1 MNKMGSTAQR
11 YFELFSAVRFS
22 AFACFALT
30 LPLSVQ
36 AAQRTWTGLGPDSL
50 WPTAAN
56 WDSGVPAAADTAL
69 FSGTGNGKT
78 AVTLGGTVTNAGLS
92 FSSSAAPYT
101 IGATGETNSLVGGG
115 TCILSAGAASDQTV
129 AATLL
134 LGGTTYLYN
143 NEATRTLFISNLTV
157 NANQYLYLRGA
168 GPVTFGKLQR
178 SVANETNDTNWI
190 YVESRLNAPL
200 TCTDRLTIGSLWN
213 YDYPLTLNLA
223 PNTTN
228 IICKNNDWHLAIDHS
243 GTISGG
249 AGTVLILRQPDPTQ
263 QGRYAVQNGT
273 ATINVQLSGPAGLS
287 CVNGWTFGT
296 LVLANAANDFAGSI
310 TIDRGNCIQV
320 PYLAATNSVQPLG
333 KGSTFTFSNPL
344 FNNVFARLRVTSN
357 SPSATDRTFAIDKD
371 SGVIENA
378 GSGLLTLSGPVS
390 GIGTIVFDGAG
401 PITFSGIRSGTGGL
415 TKSGAGTLTLTAANT
430 YSGVTVINNGALVVA
445 AGGAIGTNALTLAA
459 GGTLSLNPSGAAGFS
474 LTLPATTVSG
484 SGRLIVAQP
493 ASGTSTVTI
502 PTLTATNAT
511 LSVTAPDAGA
521 SNHIFINGLAAGTV
535 PWITLNGGLAA
546 YSATLGLIPFSPAST
561 SHIATLGSIIPN
573 APSGTAVIDTLGTS
587 GPDTLAS
594 GLTSLA
600 LLSQEYPT
608 DALVDF
614 GGGTLAANM
623 VRQTSGASALTLQNG
638 TLTANGANTNAALSG
653 IGTISLVTLTTDAAT
668 GISPTKTYTHLLDF
682 GTSTSN
688 CTINGVAIT
697 KVSTASG
704 SVGSYGWSGF
714 PAGGTYSGWNDWTN
728 NIPPATGVG
737 LRALLYDMVYN
748 SGNYTVKLTGLTPG
762 AAYEFRLFL
771 RTWDGRAN
779 ATDRTSRFDFLTDA
793 SAAPAASVTFDMNHS
808 DPTAMVFR
816 YVAATSEL
824 TLKTYYT
831 VGTYPGFYG
840 ITNEKLADAPTAL
853 DTGRAALAFVV
864 AGTAPL
870 TVSAAV
876 VDNGHTTT
884 LLKEGNGTLT
894 LSGPVSLTGST
905 VLNGGTLDLAPTNG
919 VSQTFAATVG
929 GTGGVLKRGAGNT
942 LFLSANAYAGPTVIS
957 NGILSVADSGAL
969 GLTAV
974 GTAVAPGGALSLGSA
989 GYNALAITE
998 PITFAGSGP
1007 DGLGALRNDSPS
1019 CQQYAFNNL
1028 ALSGTATV
1036 GGTATLSAFP
1046 YSLAPTATGRFDLRS
1061 GTLDF
1066 GGYTLTKAGPGAFI
1080 AAVSVVNGTT
1090 STTSAAA
1097 IDIVGGVFGL
1107 EGATDLRGSATN
1119 TLTVGSGTAFDL
1131 SQVTYPVRWAMV
1143 FTNQAHLTA
1152 RSNTATNQ
1160 NVLTGPVNLKG
1171 TALLDGSYHA
1181 TLSGAISGTGGLVKS
1196 VGFTHLLSAN
1206 NSYAGTTVVT
1216 NGTLF
1221 ALAAGTL
1228 PAADFSRVSVSAS
1241 GTLAV
1246 RPAGSAGGQ
1255 SGWSSAEIGTL
1266 ASSGSFVART
1276 AALGFETIYEDNT
1289 YSGTLPL
1296 AGVAKFGP
1304 QKQTLDSAT
1313 YALGPV
1319 SIYDGELD
1327 FTTAPHALG
1336 TNSITV
1342 GADLASYGAFL
1353 PALRLVGPASLLT
1366 ADLGYNVAGPM
1377 VSVGAASASRSI
1389 LSLDGNSAISGRLYL
1404 GNGANNAEGAVYQT
1418 GGTFLNNGGYYNDG
1432 RIGANGHGYY
1442 EISGGSLTNKGYTQL
1457 GYNANIAGIL
1467 RQTGG
1472 AVVFNSGAVPANGV
1486 IGNYYGGALAVRAGL
1501 GLFYLSGGTL
1511 ATGTSKLSLGE
1522 WDSINSYNDG
1532 TGILTLEGSA
1542 DASVDTLELANRNG
1556 APTSIVNLNGG
1567 NLAARYLIK
1576 GGNNN
1581 SASSRAF
1588 VNFNGGNLRITES
1601 GSAIRTAANN
1611 SATVLTVGNSG
1622 ATLEVGSN
1630 VTASLDL
1637 PLDPPAGQGLVAIGI
1652 NTRGVAYIAPPFV
1665 NITGGGG
1672 FGATAVATID
1682 RPTGQLTDIR
1692 VTSSGF
1698 GYTSSPTIALVG
1710 GGSTNAATVREAV
1723 IGLIPSTGGLTKRG
1737 NGTLILTTNNTF
1749 RGAITV
1755 SGGTL
1760 NARVP
1765 ASIPQGADL
1774 ILNGGLLDLGGR
1786 ALTNSSVTITGSG
1799 GLLNGSVVTAAL
1811 RKDGAG
1817 AANLTA
1823 SIALAPVSVN
1833 ASRGTPGLY
1842 EGRLTNAL
1850 NRADANPRTSI
1861 QLTTR
1866 AVNGTNVV
1874 SGGTIN
1880 NCLWPDQ
1887 TCYVYTGY
1895 LWNRAATNVVWTF
1908 GENFDDN
1915 VYLLIDGK
1923 AILNDAAAS
1932 TPSYR
1937 NVLLIPGPHAFEVRC
1952 GQTTSN
1958 VGGNWIQTGNYKL
1971 GFGVDFLGRAQN
1983 VADNYQPLTDPGDGS
1998 LFSLD
2003 LPAGYINAD
2012 VALAPSIPALP
2023 SEVASRVGALA
2034 SGYALVYAS
2043 NITNIGGIINGTVP
2057 GTRYYTDNARSD
2069 TNDFDRV
2076 AYYVELTHPTY
2087 GNQWVWVS
2095 FDAVTRDRALIGYPF
2110 HDFAAGTN
2118 YCANIFQQK
2127 VSRMDVL
2134 SNVSGIT
2141 NYVGCATGN
2150 IEFWPNNYSQP
2161 DALGLGA
2168 STNAL
2173 NNGFDFG
2180 DTKADGAISVG
2191 GHGSF
2196 QVHNWGDKT
2205 TLFAMNNWGAG
2216 NSTITLGIGNQ
2227 PGSNSGTGLAP
2238 DWTFNYNATA
2248 YSYRRLY
2255 VFTRDIVR
2263 TPKTPAVPSATVAE
2277 GTLRLPSTNVTRPVP
2292 ADIRAKVGSAASEYD
2307 VVYASAVST
2316 NAVTIV
2322 GGTAYSTDNSND
2334 TIAFDRVAYYLEL
2347 VKNTTTQYVWVAFDA
2362 HTTDRK
2368 KLGYPSQTGNLFIWQ
2383 QKVSNMDV
2391 VCNVS
2396 GVPNRT
2402 ASATGNIE
2410 IWPYSYTASTTGLGL
2425 GGNGSTYD
2433 FDDTVTGATP
2443 AAGHGCFQIHNWGD
2457 KVTLLAI
2464 THLGSSGNPLGVGI
2478 GNDGGANPDYTFDDN
2493 ATNYTV
2499 RTFYVFVRPSLRS
2512 TGAALASVDL
2522 SVAAGATLDLGG
2534 ATQTVRSVTGAGTV
2548 SNGVLA
2554 AGTILSPA
2562 GDGAVGTIALSG
2574 VTLVSGVQYRADPGD
2589 RLDVT
2594 GSLDASG
2601 LALHINNPEL
2611 LVRSQTYTLIQT
2623 TGGISGIPTLDI
2635 PLPSGWKV
2643 VRHGNALQL
2652 LSEGGTLLFLK

>member
-1 MNKMGSTAQR
+1 MNMTGTSSQR
-11 YFELFSAVRFS
+11 YSAFFSAARFS
-22 AFACFALT
+22 ALACLALT
-30 LPLSVQ
+30 MPLSAQ
-36 AAQRTWTGLGPDSL
+36 AAQRAWTGQGPDAL
-50 WPTAAN
+50 WSTSSN

-69 FSGTGNGKT
+69 FSGSGNGKT
-78 AVTLGGTVTNAGLS
+78 AVSFGGTVTNAGIS
-92 FSSSAAPYT
+92 FSADASPYT
-101 IGATGETNSLVGGG
+101 IGASGETNILAANG
-115 TCILSAGAASDQTV
+115 TCVLSAGSASDQTV
-129 AATLL
+129 AATVL
-134 LGGTTYLYN
+134 LGGNNYLYN
-143 NEATRTLFISNLTV
+143 YEATRTLFLRSLTV
-157 NANQYLYLRGA
+157 NASQYLYFRGA
-168 GPVTFGKLQR
+168 GPITFGKLQR
-178 SVANETNDTNWI
+178 PAANETNDTNWI
-190 YVESRLNAPL
+190 YVESRLNAPV
-200 TCTDRLTIGSLWN
+200 TCTDRLTIGSFWN

-228 IICKNNDWHLAIDHS
+228 IFCKNDWNFAIDHG
-243 GTISGG
+243 GTINGG
-249 AGTVLILRQPDPTQ
+249 AGTVLILRQSDPSL

-273 ATINVQLSGPAGLS
+273 VTVNVQLSGPAGLT
-287 CVNGWTFGT
+287 CYNGWVLGT
-296 LVLANAANDFAGSI
+296 LVLANSANDFAGPI

-320 PYLAATNSVQPLG
+320 PYLAATNTVQPLG
-333 KGSTFTFSNPL
+333 KGNLFTFSNPL
-344 FNNVFARLRVTSN
+344 NGTVPARLRVTGS
-357 SPSATDRTFAIDKD
+357 SPSATDRAFAIDKD
-371 SGVIENA
+371 SAVIENA
-378 GSGLLTLSGPVS
+378 GAGLVTLSGSVS
-390 GIGTIVFDGAG
+390 GIGTVIFDGTG
-401 PITFSGIRSGTGGL
+401 PVTFSGIRSGTGGL
-415 TKSGAGTLTLTAANT
+415 SKSGSGTLTLTAANT
-430 YSGVTVINNGALVVA
+430 YSGVTVINNGPLVIA
-445 AGGAIGTNALTLAA
+445 AGGAIGTNALTLA
-459 GGTLSLNPSGAAGFS
+459 GSGILSLNPSAAAGFS

-484 SGRLIVAQP
+484 SGRLVVAQP

-502 PTLTATNAT
+502 PSLTATNAT

-521 SNHIFINGLAAGTV
+521 SNRIFINGLAAGPV

-561 SHIATLGSIIPN
+561 GHIATLGSIIPN

-600 LLSQEYPT
+600 LLSQEYPA

-623 VRQTSGASALTLQNG
+623 VLQASGAGALTLQNG

-653 IGTISLVTLTTDAAT
+653 IGTISLVTLTTDAST
-668 GISPTKTYTHLLDF
+668 GISPAKTYTHLLDF

-688 CTINGVAIT
+688 CIINGVVIT

-704 SVGSYGWSGF
+704 TVGSYGWSGF
-714 PAGGTYSGWNDWTN
+714 PAGGTYMVFNDWTN

-748 SGNYTVKLTGLTPG
+748 GANYTVKLTGLTPG
-762 AAYEFRLFL
+762 AAYEFRLYL

-779 ATDRTSRFDFLTDA
+779 TADRTARFDFLTDA
-793 SAAPAASVTFDMNHS
+793 SATPVASVTFDMNHS

-824 TLKTYYT
+824 TLKTYAT
-831 VGTYPGFYG
+831 VNNNYPGFYG
-840 ITNEKLADAPTAL
+840 ITNEKLADAPASL
-853 DTGRAALAFVV
+853 DTGRAALAFVA

-876 VDNGHTTT
+876 TDNGRTTT
-884 LLKEGNGTLT
+884 LLKEGDGTLT
-894 LSGPVSLTGST
+894 LSGPVSHTGST
-905 VLNGGTLDLAPTNG
+905 ALNGGTLDLAPTSG
-919 VSQTFAATVG
+919 VTQTFAATIG
-929 GTGGVLKRGAGNT
+929 GTGAVIKRGAGNT

-969 GLTAV
+969 GLTAA
-974 GTAVAPGGALSLGSA
+974 GTSVTPGGALALGSA

-1028 ALSGTATV
+1028 TLSGPATV
-1036 GGTATLSAFP
+1036 GGTAPLSAFP
-1046 YSLAPTATGRFDLRS
+1046 YSIAPTSTGRFDLRS

-1080 AAVSVVNGTT
+1080 AAISVVNGTT

-1119 TLTVGSGTAFDL
+1119 ALTVGTGTAFDL
-1131 SQVTYPVRWAMV
+1131 SQVTYPVRWTMV

-1160 NVLTGPVNLKG
+1160 NMLTGPVNLKG
-1171 TALLDGSYHA
+1171 TAILDGSYHD
-1181 TLSGAISGTGGLVKS
+1181 TLSGVLSGPGGLLKS
-1196 VGFTHLLSAN
+1196 VGFTHLLSVN

-1228 PAADFSRVSVSAS
+1228 PAADFSRVTVSAS

-1246 RPAGSAGGQ
+1246 RPAGSSAGQ
-1255 SGWSSAEIGTL
+1255 TGWSSAEIGTL
-1266 ASSGSFVART
+1266 ASSGALVSRT

-1289 YSGTLPL
+1289 FSGALPL

-1304 QKQTLDSAT
+1304 RMQTIESAT
-1313 YALGPV
+1313 YNLGPV
-1319 SIYDGELD
+1319 AVYDGELD

-1342 GADLASYGAFL
+1342 GADLASYNAFL
-1353 PALRLVGPASLLT
+1353 PVLRLAGPASLLT
-1366 ADLGYNVAGPM
+1366 ADLGYNVVGPA

-1389 LSLDGNSAISGRLYL
+1389 LSLDGSSAISGRLYL
-1404 GNGANNAEGAVYQT
+1404 GAGAGNAEGAVYQT
-1418 GGTFLNNGGYYNDG
+1418 GGTFLNTSGGNGNDG
-1432 RIGANGHGYY
+1432 RIGLNGHGYY

-1457 GYNANIAGIL
+1457 GVNANIAGIL

-1472 AVVFNSGAVPANGV
+1472 AVVFNSGSVPAAGV
-1486 IGNYYGGALAVRAGL
+1486 IGNYYGGTLAVRAGL
-1501 GLFYLSGGTL
+1501 GLFHLSGGTL
-1511 ATGTSKLSLGE
+1511 TTGTSKLSLGE
-1522 WDSINSYNDG
+1522 YDGVNSYNDG

-1556 APTSIVNLNGG
+1556 TPTSIVNLNGG

-1581 SASSRAF
+1581 SANSRAF

-1601 GSAIRTAANN
+1601 GSAIRTAVNN
-1611 SATVLTVGNSG
+1611 SATVLTVGNGG
-1622 ATLEVGSN
+1622 ASLEVGSN
-1630 VTASLDL
+1630 VTASLDM

-1652 NTRGVAYIAPPFV
+1652 NTRGAAYIAPPLV

-1672 FGATAVATID
+1672 YGATAVATID

-1698 GYTSSPTIALVG
+1698 GYTSAPTVALVG

-1760 NARVP
+1760 TARTP
-1765 ASIPQGADL
+1765 AAVPQGADL
-1774 ILNGGLLDLGGR
+1774 VLNNGILDLGGR
-1786 ALTNSSVTITGSG
+1786 VLTNSSVTISGSG
-1799 GLLNGSVVTAAL
+1799 GLLNGSVVTATL

-1823 SIALAPVSVN
+1823 GIALAPVPVN

-1842 EGRLTNAL
+1842 EGRLTNRL
-1850 NRADANPRTSI
+1850 NRAEANPRTSI

-1923 AILNDAAAS
+1923 AILDNDVATAP
-1932 TPSYR
+1932 TYR
-1937 NVLLIPGPHAFEVRC
+1937 NVLLVPGPHAFEVRC
-1952 GQTTSN
+1952 GQATSN
-1958 VGGNWIQTGNYKL
+1958 VGGNWIQTGGYKL
-1971 GFGVDFLGRAQN
+1971 GFGVDFQGRAQN
-1983 VADNYQPLTDPGDGS
+1983 VADYYQPLTDPGDGS

-2003 LPAGYINAD
+2003 LPAGYTNAD
-2012 VALAPSIPALP
+2012 VGLAPSIPALP
-2023 SEVASRVGALA
+2023 AEVASKVGALA

-2043 NITNIGGIINGTVP
+2043 NITNFGGVINGSVA
-2057 GTRYYTDNARSD
+2057 GTRYYTDNGRSD

-2095 FDAVTRDRALIGYPF
+2095 FDAVTRDRTLIGYPI
-2110 HDFAAGTN
+2110 HDPAAGSN

-2168 STNAL
+2168 STNAF

-2180 DTKADGAISVG
+2180 DTRADGVISVG

-2205 TLFAMNNWGAG
+2205 TLFAMDNWGTG
-2216 NSTITLGIGNQ
+2216 NSVISLGIGNQ
-2227 PGSNSGTGLAP
+2227 PGSGTGIAP
-2238 DWTFNYNATA
+2238 DWTFNYNASA
-2248 YSYRRLY
+2248 YTYRRLY

-2263 TPKTPAVPSATVAE
+2263 TPKTPASPTATVAE
-2277 GTLRLPSTNVTRPVP
+2277 GTLRLPSTSVTHPVP

-2307 VVYASAVST
+2307 VVYASAVPT
-2316 NAVTIV
+2316 NAATIV

-2347 VKNTTTQYVWVAFDA
+2347 VKNTTTQYVWVAFDS

-2402 ASATGNIE
+2402 ASTTGNIE
-2410 IWPYSYTASTTGLGL
+2410 IWPNSYTAATTGLGL
-2425 GGNGSTYD
+2425 GGNGATYD

-2499 RTFYVFVRPSLRS
+2499 RTFYVCVRPSLRS

-2522 SVAAGATLDLGG
+2522 SVAAGATLDLCG
-2534 ATQTVRSVTGAGTV
+2534 ATQTVHSVTGAGTV

-2554 AGTILSPA
+2554 AGTVLSPA
-2562 GDGAVGTIALSG
+2562 GDGAIGTIALSG
-2574 VTLVSGVQYRADPGD
+2574 VRFVPVVQYRADLGD

-2594 GSLDASG
+2594 GSFDVTG
-2601 LALHINNPEL
+2601 LLLHINNPEAFA
-2611 LVRSQTYTLIQT
+2611 RSQTYTLIQT
-2623 TGGISGIPTLDI
+2623 TAGVTGVPTLDT
-2635 PLPSGWKV
+2635 PLPSGWKLL
-2643 VRHGNALQL
+2643 RRDNALL
-2652 LSEGGTLLFLK
+2652 LFAEGGTRLLLK